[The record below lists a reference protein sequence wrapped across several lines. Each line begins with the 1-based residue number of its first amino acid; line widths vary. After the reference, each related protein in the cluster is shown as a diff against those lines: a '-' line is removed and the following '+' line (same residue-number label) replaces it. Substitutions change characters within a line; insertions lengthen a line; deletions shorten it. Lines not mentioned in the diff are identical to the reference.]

1 MTPGEITIRETTP
14 ADSGTVFEVQRAGF
28 GYDKEAELTAALL
41 CDPSAEPVVSLLA
54 FRGTEAVGHILFTRC
69 RVENAGEPQPMLHIL
84 APLAVVPP
92 YQRQG
97 IGGLLIAKGLQLLR
111 ERGTELVFVLGHKE
125 YYPRHGFVPDA
136 GKQGFQAPYPH
147 TGRICGVLDGTGF
160 VRAGNPGAERQ
171 NPVRRHPVPP
181 RALAR
186 IKHAWNEKTD

>member
-92 YQRQG
+92 YQQQG

-136 GKQGFQAPYPH
+136 GKQGFQAPYPIPDEFAEYWMVQALSVQG
-147 TGRICGVLDGTGF
+147 TRVPKGRILCADTLF
-160 VRAGNPGAERQ
+160 RPEHWR
-171 NPVRRHPVPP
+171 
-181 RALAR
+181 
-186 IKHAWNEKTD
+186 E

>member
-1 MTPGEITIRETTP
+1 MTPGEITVRETLP

-41 CDPSAEPVVSLLA
+41 SDPSAEPVVSLLA
-54 FRGTEAVGHILFTRC
+54 FRGAEAVGHILFTRC
-69 RVENAGEPQPMLHIL
+69 RIENAGESQPMLHLL

-97 IGGLLIAKGLQLLR
+97 IGGLLIAKGLQVLR

-136 GKQGFQAPYPH
+136 AKQGFAAPYPIPDEFAEYWMVQALSEEGFR
-147 TGRICGVLDGTGF
+147 TPRGRVICADTLCCPEHW
-160 VRAGNPGAERQ
+160 RE
-171 NPVRRHPVPP
+171 
-181 RALAR
+181 
-186 IKHAWNEKTD
+186 